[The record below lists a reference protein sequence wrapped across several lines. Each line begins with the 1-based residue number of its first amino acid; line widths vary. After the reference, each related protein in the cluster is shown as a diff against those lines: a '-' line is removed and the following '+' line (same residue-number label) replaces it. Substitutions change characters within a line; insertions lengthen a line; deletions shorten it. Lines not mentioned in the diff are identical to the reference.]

1 MNWIGLFSKYD
12 FYFHLWVGSP
22 IQLCSSVGW
31 LGNIP
36 FLHLF
41 EIQSYLNWING
52 IIDFFL
58 LPRSKRIIVREVS
71 IGGKCY
77 VLKAEGG
84 SVAVSL
90 SLDKCF
96 STNLEREFV
105 IFQFYT
111 SFLDFFF
118 FFSIS
123 FLGLKTSLLF
133 GALYRS
139 AVFSLKN
146 L

>member
-41 EIQSYLNWING
+41 KIQSYLNWING

-71 IGGKCY
+71 IGGKCH
-77 VLKAEGG
+77 VLKAKGG

-133 GALYRS
+133 GAL
-139 AVFSLKN
+139 
-146 L
+146 

>member
-133 GALYRS
+133 GAL
-139 AVFSLKN
+139 
-146 L
+146 

>member
-1 MNWIGLFSKYD
+1 MNWFYLFFNKMVELNWFIFKIWFLFPFMGGFSHTALFK
-12 FYFHLWVGSP
+12 
-22 IQLCSSVGW
+22 CW

-71 IGGKCY
+71 IGGKCH
-77 VLKAEGG
+77 VLKAKGG

-133 GALYRS
+133 GAL
-139 AVFSLKN
+139 
-146 L
+146 